1 MNPGDKADF
10 VGASEA
16 GDQHQAKT
24 RQLRWLLPISLSL
37 LTGMAFADEEFKFDA
52 SEFDKKPYEF
62 GGYVELKSETLN
74 LRPTSSAYQQR
85 YYSEDGHDWLQRG
98 TATVELTGKYN
109 LGDFTADARG
119 RAQVSHDIETTS
131 KDYDK
136 LMEGGLRW
144 SPSQGFSLD
153 AGKRV
158 QRWGR
163 GYAWNPVG
171 LIERAKDP
179 NDPLASREGYAMINA
194 DWLKTLDYGA
204 LKSIGLTL
212 AAVPQRYK
220 INSDFGR
227 GEHSNPAAKLYLL
240 AWDTDIDLVWLVQGS
255 RPQSFG
261 FDFSRNLGSTLEIHG
276 EWARSFDASRV
287 IIDANGIPSNSVEN
301 RNSYLLGLR
310 YLTSNEVTWIAEY
323 YRNGAGYSPDQLETY
338 HRFIDAALGGSGT
351 PSQIARAQN
360 LAQSA
365 YSRANPG
372 QDYLY
377 LRASKN
383 EPWDWLYTS
392 ISLTT
397 MANAGDGS
405 FQITP
410 EFSYTGITNLEI
422 RAKLIVLSE
431 QKYSDYGEKLSRQ
444 RLEITGKYTF

>member
-144 SPSQGFSLD
+144 SPAKEFTLD

-163 GYAWNPVG
+163 GYAWSPVG

-179 NDPLASREGYAMINA
+179 NDPLASREGYVMIDA
-194 DWLKTLDYGA
+194 DWLKSFSTGPVQSL
-204 LKSIGLTL
+204 GLTL
-212 AAVPQRYK
+212 AAVPQRDR
-220 INSDFGR
+220 INTDFGR

-240 AWDTDIDLVWLVQGS
+240 AWDTDIDLVWLGQGS

-261 FDFSRNLGSTLEIHG
+261 FDFSRNLGSALEIHG
-276 EWARSFDASRV
+276 EWARSFDAPRV
-287 IIDANGIPSNSVEN
+287 IIDANGIPTSSPEN

-310 YLTSNEVTWIAEY
+310 YLSLNEITWIAEY
-323 YRNGAGYSPDQLETY
+323 YRNGAGYTPDQLENY
-338 HRFIDAALGGSGT
+338 FRFVDTALTSGT
-351 PSQIARAQN
+351 TAQISRARS

-365 YSRANPG
+365 YAKSNPG
-372 QDYLY
+372 RDYFY
-377 LRASKN
+377 LRASKS
-383 EPWDWLYTS
+383 EPFNWLYTS
-392 ISLTT
+392 AALTT
-397 MANAGDGS
+397 IVNAGDGS

-410 EFSYTGITNLEI
+410 EFVYSGITNLEI

-431 QKYSDYGEKLSRQ
+431 RQYTDFGEKLARQ
-444 RLEITGKYTF
+444 RLEISAKYSF